1 MLCELACPGLGL
13 LCAGATCIAR
23 RAASM
28 VAWLSCPMD
37 SGKCSFPAMLETQ
50 CGSGHWLPTTELGWQ
65 GALGTAR
72 GEPAIPAP
80 NGAMWLEG
88 GHCGASVGDRGLQT
102 ALWHGCLGKVCLSLV
117 SLTAW

>member
-1 MLCELACPGLGL
+1 MSWPALAWGCCVLVPRALPG
-13 LCAGATCIAR
+13 
-23 RAASM
+23 M
-28 VAWLSCPMD
+28 QPPWWLSCPMD
-37 SGKCSFPAMLETQ
+37 SGKCSFPAMWETQ

-72 GEPAIPAP
+72 GEPAIAAP
-80 NGAMWLEG
+80 NGAVWLEG